1 MKNKKYTIKYAKP
14 KYGLEYS
21 NSKYNN
27 STQLTNTHP
36 LIKTSIRKA
45 IATCL
50 TFSLVVS
57 VVGYAQALNK
67 TGEDNVSKDNASTLS
82 ETEISSP
89 HSSRERCSHYIAIKN
104 FQTQKENYWDTNNIG
119 NISPDRIFYVDM
131 SKMVENNAKNNDEPV
146 YIFSDMSVQY
156 SEGQT
161 SGGQTSEGQTSGNQS
176 SEPEHTELTHE
187 RCSQSKTS
195 TYRYAY
201 LIHLTDS
208 ERHVV
213 ESIVAGES
221 GNQPFVGKKL
231 VAQAI
236 YNGML
241 RDNMSPSQVRKQ
253 YSYSGYKDIDEFEK
267 ECLKAYGNTNAAD
280 ECRQAVKEIFDN
292 YSMPTDDFVL
302 FFYAP
307 AHSKG
312 TWHENAKTLKPI
324 TYVNEDGSTTNYI
337 GGHKFFALKDEPV
350 INYTREG

>member
-1 MKNKKYTIKYAKP
+1 MKNKKYTIKYSKP
-14 KYGLEYS
+14 NHS
-21 NSKYNN
+21 NTNTN
-27 STQLTNTHP
+27 TPTHETQLTNTHP
-36 LIKTSIRKA
+36 LIKTSIRKT

-67 TGEDNVSKDNASTLS
+67 TGEDNVSNLN

-89 HSSRERCSHYIAIKN
+89 HYIAIKN
-104 FQTQKENYWDTNNIG
+104 FQTQKENYWDINNIG

-131 SKMVENNAKNNDEPV
+131 SKMVENNNDESV
-146 YIFSDMSVQY
+146 YIFSGMSVQY
-156 SEGQT
+156 SE
-161 SGGQTSEGQTSGNQS
+161 SQTSENQS
-176 SEPEHTELTHE
+176 SEPEQTE
-187 RCSQSKTS
+187 SKTS

-253 YSYSGYKDIDEFEK
+253 YSYDGYKDIDEFEK

-312 TWHENAKTLKPI
+312 KWHENAKTLKPI

>member
-1 MKNKKYTIKYAKP
+1 MKNKKYTIKYSKP
-14 KYGLEYS
+14 NHS
-21 NSKYNN
+21 NPNAPTHE
-27 STQLTNTHP
+27 TQLTNTHP

-67 TGEDNVSKDNASTLS
+67 TGEDNASKDNVSILS

-104 FQTQKENYWDTNNIG
+104 FQTQRENYWDINNIG
-119 NISPDRIFYVDM
+119 NISLDRIFYVDM
-131 SKMVENNAKNNDEPV
+131 SKMVENNDEPV

-161 SGGQTSEGQTSGNQS
+161 S
-176 SEPEHTELTHE
+176 EPEQTE
-187 RCSQSKTS
+187 SS

-221 GNQPFVGKKL
+221 GNQPFDGKKL
-231 VAQAI
+231 VAQSI
-236 YNGML
+236 YNAML
-241 RDNMSPSQVRKQ
+241 RDNISPSQVRKQ
-253 YSYSGYKDIDEFEK
+253 YSYSGYKDIDKFEK

-292 YSMPTDDFVL
+292 CSMPTDDFVL

>member
-1 MKNKKYTIKYAKP
+1 MENKKYTIKYSKP
-14 KYGLEYS
+14 NHG
-21 NSKYNN
+21 NTNTN
-27 STQLTNTHP
+27 ISTNTLPHEAQLTNTHP
-36 LIKTSIRKA
+36 LIKISIRKA

-57 VVGYAQALNK
+57 GIGYAQALNK
-67 TGEDNVSKDNASTLS
+67 TGEDNSSKDNVSFI
-82 ETEISSP
+82 ETTSP
-89 HSSRERCSHYIAIKN
+89 HYIAIEN
-104 FQTQKENYWDTNNIG
+104 FKTQKENYWDISNIENIG
-119 NISPDRIFYVDM
+119 SDRIFYVDIN
-131 SKMVENNAKNNDEPV
+131 KMVENNAENNDEPV

-156 SEGQT
+156 SKP
-161 SGGQTSEGQTSGNQS
+161 N
-176 SEPEHTELTHE
+176 SEPEHTE
-187 RCSQSKTS
+187 SKTS

-221 GNQPFVGKKL
+221 GNQPFDGKKL
-231 VAQAI
+231 VAQAV

-253 YSYSGYKDIDEFEK
+253 YSYDGYKDIDEFEK

-324 TYVNEDGSTTNYI
+324 TYVNENGNTTNYI

>member
-1 MKNKKYTIKYAKP
+1 MKNKKYTIKY
-14 KYGLEYS
+14 S
-21 NSKYNN
+21 NTHTPIHE
-27 STQLTNTHP
+27 TQLTNTQP

-57 VVGYAQALNK
+57 VIGYAQALNK
-67 TGEDNVSKDNASTLS
+67 TGEDNSSKDNVSPLS

-89 HSSRERCSHYIAIKN
+89 HYIAIKN
-104 FQTQKENYWDTNNIG
+104 FQTHKENYWDISNIE

-131 SKMVENNAKNNDEPV
+131 SKMVENDAENNDEPV

-156 SEGQT
+156 SE
-161 SGGQTSEGQTSGNQS
+161 SQTSEPEQ
-176 SEPEHTELTHE
+176 SEPEHTKP
-187 RCSQSKTS
+187 KTS

-221 GNQPFVGKKL
+221 GNQPFEGKKL
-231 VAQAI
+231 VAQSI
-236 YNGML
+236 YNAML
-241 RDNMSPSQVRKQ
+241 RDNISPSQVRKQ

-292 YSMPTDDFVL
+292 CSMPTDDFVL

-337 GGHKFFALKDEPV
+337 GGHKFFALKDEPI
-350 INYTREG
+350 INYIREG

>member
-67 TGEDNVSKDNASTLS
+67 TGEDNASKDNASTLS
-82 ETEISSP
+82 ETEILSP

-104 FQTQKENYWDTNNIG
+104 FQTHKENYWDTNNIE
-119 NISPDRIFYVDM
+119 NVSLNKIFYVDM
-131 SKMVENNAKNNDEPV
+131 SKMVENNDEPV

-156 SEGQT
+156 SKGQN
-161 SGGQTSEGQTSGNQS
+161 SESQS
-176 SEPEHTELTHE
+176 SEPEHTE
-187 RCSQSKTS
+187 SKTS

-221 GNQPFVGKKL
+221 GNQPFDGKKL
-231 VAQAI
+231 VAQCI
-236 YNGML
+236 FHSML
-241 RDNMSPSQVRKQ
+241 RDNISPSQVRKQ

>member
-1 MKNKKYTIKYAKP
+1 MKNKKYTIKYAKSNR
-14 KYGLEYS
+14 LEYS
-21 NSKYNN
+21 NPNPN
-27 STQLTNTHP
+27 TNTNTPTHEAQLTNTHP

-67 TGEDNVSKDNASTLS
+67 TGEDNASKDKASTLS
-82 ETEISSP
+82 EIEITSP
-89 HSSRERCSHYIAIKN
+89 HYIAIKN

-119 NISPDRIFYVDM
+119 NVSPDRIFYVDM
-131 SKMVENNAKNNDEPV
+131 SKMVENNTENNDEPV

-156 SEGQT
+156 SESRNFKGQT
-161 SGGQTSEGQTSGNQS
+161 SGSQS
-176 SEPEHTELTHE
+176 SELEQSEL
-187 RCSQSKTS
+187 KTS

-231 VAQAI
+231 VAQAV

-253 YSYSGYKDIDEFEK
+253 YSYDGYKDIDEFEK
-267 ECLKAYGNTNAAD
+267 ECLKAYSNTNAAD

-292 YSMPTDDFVL
+292 CSMPTDDFVL

>member
-1 MKNKKYTIKYAKP
+1 MKNKKYTIKY
-14 KYGLEYS
+14 
-21 NSKYNN
+21 NN
-27 STQLTNTHP
+27 PAHNIPHETQLTNSHP
-36 LIKTSIRKA
+36 LIKTSIHKA

-57 VVGYAQALNK
+57 GIGYAQALNK
-67 TGEDNVSKDNASTLS
+67 TAD
-82 ETEISSP
+82 EISFSDTDINNSP
-89 HSSRERCSHYIAIKN
+89 HYIAIEN
-104 FQTQKENYWDTNNIG
+104 FKTHKENYWDMNNIG
-119 NISPDRIFYVDM
+119 NVSPDRIFYVDM
-131 SKMVENNAKNNDEPV
+131 SKMVENNIENNDEPV
-146 YIFSDMSVQY
+146 YNFSDMSVQY
-156 SEGQT
+156 SGNPEQ
-161 SGGQTSEGQTSGNQS
+161 SE
-176 SEPEHTELTHE
+176 
-187 RCSQSKTS
+187 SKTS

-231 VAQAI
+231 VAQAV

-253 YSYSGYKDIDEFEK
+253 YSYDGYKDIDEFEK

>member
-1 MKNKKYTIKYAKP
+1 MA
-14 KYGLEYS
+14 E
-21 NSKYNN
+21 
-27 STQLTNTHP
+27 
-36 LIKTSIRKA
+36 
-45 IATCL
+45 
-50 TFSLVVS
+50 
-57 VVGYAQALNK
+57 
-67 TGEDNVSKDNASTLS
+67 
-82 ETEISSP
+82 
-89 HSSRERCSHYIAIKN
+89 
-104 FQTQKENYWDTNNIG
+104 
-119 NISPDRIFYVDM
+119 
-131 SKMVENNAKNNDEPV
+131 NNDEPV

-156 SEGQT
+156 SGSQT
-161 SGGQTSEGQTSGNQS
+161 SGSQTSENQT
-176 SEPEHTELTHE
+176 SEPEQTEF
-187 RCSQSKTS
+187 KTS

-253 YSYSGYKDIDEFEK
+253 YSYDGYKDIDEFEK

-312 TWHENAKTLKPI
+312 TWHENAKT
-324 TYVNEDGSTTNYI
+324 
-337 GGHKFFALKDEPV
+337 
-350 INYTREG
+350 

>member
-1 MKNKKYTIKYAKP
+1 MENKKYTIKYSKP
-14 KYGLEYS
+14 NHS
-21 NSKYNN
+21 NTNTN
-27 STQLTNTHP
+27 TNIPTHETQLTNTHP

-67 TGEDNVSKDNASTLS
+67 TGEDNVSTLS

-89 HSSRERCSHYIAIKN
+89 HYIAIKN
-104 FQTQKENYWDTNNIG
+104 FQMQKENYWDISNIKNIG
-119 NISPDRIFYVDM
+119 PDRIFYVDM
-131 SKMVENNAKNNDEPV
+131 SKMVKNDAENNDEPI
-146 YIFSDMSVQY
+146 YIFSDMSIQY
-156 SEGQT
+156 SGSQNSGSQT
-161 SGGQTSEGQTSGNQS
+161 SK
-176 SEPEHTELTHE
+176 PEHTEP
-187 RCSQSKTS
+187 KTS

-221 GNQPFVGKKL
+221 GNQPFDGKKL
-231 VAQAI
+231 VAQSI
-236 YNGML
+236 YNAML
-241 RDNMSPSQVRKQ
+241 RDNISPSQVRKQ

-292 YSMPTDDFVL
+292 CSMPTDDFVL

>member
-1 MKNKKYTIKYAKP
+1 MKNKKYTIKY
-14 KYGLEYS
+14 S
-21 NSKYNN
+21 NMHLPTHE
-27 STQLTNTHP
+27 TQLTNTHP

-67 TGEDNVSKDNASTLS
+67 TGEDNVSTLS

-89 HSSRERCSHYIAIKN
+89 HYIAIKN
-104 FQTQKENYWDTNNIG
+104 FQMQKENYWDISNIKNIG
-119 NISPDRIFYVDM
+119 PDRIFYVDM
-131 SKMVENNAKNNDEPV
+131 SKMVENNAENNDEPV

-156 SEGQT
+156 SG
-161 SGGQTSEGQTSGNQS
+161 SQTSE
-176 SEPEHTELTHE
+176 
-187 RCSQSKTS
+187 SQSS

-221 GNQPFVGKKL
+221 GNQPFDGKKL
-231 VAQAI
+231 VAQSI
-236 YNGML
+236 YNAML
-241 RDNMSPSQVRKQ
+241 RDNISPSQVRKQ

-292 YSMPTDDFVL
+292 CSMPTDDFVL

>member
-1 MKNKKYTIKYAKP
+1 MKNKKYTIKYSKSNR
-14 KYGLEYS
+14 LEYS
-21 NSKYNN
+21 HSNTNTNTSTLTHE
-27 STQLTNTHP
+27 TQLTNIHP

-67 TGEDNVSKDNASTLS
+67 TGEDNVSKDNPSTLS

-89 HSSRERCSHYIAIKN
+89 HYIAIKN
-104 FQTQKENYWDTNNIG
+104 FQTQKENYWNISNIG
-119 NISPDRIFYVDM
+119 NVSPDRIFYVDI
-131 SKMVENNAKNNDEPV
+131 SKMVENDVENNDEPV

-156 SEGQT
+156 SGSQN
-161 SGGQTSEGQTSGNQS
+161 SEGQTSGSQS
-176 SEPEHTELTHE
+176 SEPEQTEP
-187 RCSQSKTS
+187 KTS

-231 VAQAI
+231 VAQAV
-236 YNGML
+236 YNSML

-253 YSYSGYKDIDEFEK
+253 YSYDGYKDIDEFEK

>member
-1 MKNKKYTIKYAKP
+1 MKNKKYTIKYSKP
-14 KYGLEYS
+14 
-21 NSKYNN
+21 NHNN
-27 STQLTNTHP
+27 TNTNTNTPPHEAQLTNTHP

-57 VVGYAQALNK
+57 GVGYAQALNK
-67 TGEDNVSKDNASTLS
+67 TGEDNSSKDNVSFI
-82 ETEISSP
+82 ETTSP
-89 HSSRERCSHYIAIKN
+89 HYIAIKN
-104 FQTQKENYWDTNNIG
+104 FQTHKENYWDINNIG
-119 NISPDRIFYVDM
+119 NISPDRIFYVDI
-131 SKMVENNAKNNDEPV
+131 SKMVENNIENNDEPV

-161 SGGQTSEGQTSGNQS
+161 S
-176 SEPEHTELTHE
+176 EPEHTE
-187 RCSQSKTS
+187 SKTS

-208 ERHVV
+208 ERHVA

-253 YSYSGYKDIDEFEK
+253 YSYDGYKDIDEFEK

-337 GGHKFFALKDEPV
+337 GGHKFFALKNEPV

>member
-1 MKNKKYTIKYAKP
+1 MENKKYTIKY
-14 KYGLEYS
+14 S
-21 NSKYNN
+21 NPNIHEIK
-27 STQLTNTHP
+27 LTNTHP

-45 IATCL
+45 VTTCL

-57 VVGYAQALNK
+57 GIGYAQALNK
-67 TGEDNVSKDNASTLS
+67 TGENDTSSTD
-82 ETEISSP
+82 INNSP
-89 HSSRERCSHYIAIKN
+89 HYIAIEN
-104 FQTQKENYWDTNNIG
+104 FKTQKENYWDINNIE
-119 NISPDRIFYVDM
+119 NINPDRIFYVDL
-131 SKMVENNAKNNDEPV
+131 SKMVENNAENNDEPI
-146 YIFSDMSVQY
+146 YNFSDMSIQY
-156 SEGQT
+156 SSGPEQDGSNESSSLEQT
-161 SGGQTSEGQTSGNQS
+161 EY
-176 SEPEHTELTHE
+176 
-187 RCSQSKTS
+187 KS

-253 YSYSGYKDIDEFEK
+253 YSYDGYKDIDEFEK

-292 YSMPTDDFVL
+292 CSMPTDDFVL

-324 TYVNEDGSTTNYI
+324 TYVKEDGSTTNYI

>member
-1 MKNKKYTIKYAKP
+1 MKNKKYTIKYSKP
-14 KYGLEYS
+14 NHGNTNTNISTNTLPHE
-21 NSKYNN
+21 
-27 STQLTNTHP
+27 TQLTNTHP

-57 VVGYAQALNK
+57 GIGYAQALNK
-67 TGEDNVSKDNASTLS
+67 TGEDNSSKDNVSFI
-82 ETEISSP
+82 ETTSP
-89 HSSRERCSHYIAIKN
+89 HYIAIEN
-104 FQTQKENYWDTNNIG
+104 FKTQKENYWDISNIENIG
-119 NISPDRIFYVDM
+119 SDRIFYADIN
-131 SKMVENNAKNNDEPV
+131 KMVENNDEPV

-161 SGGQTSEGQTSGNQS
+161 S
-176 SEPEHTELTHE
+176 EPEHTE
-187 RCSQSKTS
+187 SKTS

-208 ERHVV
+208 ERHVA

-253 YSYSGYKDIDEFEK
+253 YSYDGYKDIDEFEK

-324 TYVNEDGSTTNYI
+324 TYVNEDGNTTNYI

>member
-1 MKNKKYTIKYAKP
+1 MENKKYTIKYSNP
-14 KYGLEYS
+14 KYELNHSTPTHE
-21 NSKYNN
+21 
-27 STQLTNTHP
+27 TQLTNTHP

-50 TFSLVVS
+50 TFSLVVG

-67 TGEDNVSKDNASTLS
+67 AGEDNSSKDNVSTLS

-131 SKMVENNAKNNDEPV
+131 SKMVENNAENNDEPV

-156 SEGQT
+156 SEGQN
-161 SGGQTSEGQTSGNQS
+161 SESQT
-176 SEPEHTELTHE
+176 SEPEHTEL
-187 RCSQSKTS
+187 KTS

-221 GNQPFVGKKL
+221 GNQPFDGKKL
-231 VAQAI
+231 VAQSI
-236 YNGML
+236 YNAML
-241 RDNMSPSQVRKQ
+241 RDNISPSQVRKQ

-292 YSMPTDDFVL
+292 CSMPTDDFVL

>member
-1 MKNKKYTIKYAKP
+1 MKNKKYTIKYSH
-14 KYGLEYS
+14 S
-21 NSKYNN
+21 NTN
-27 STQLTNTHP
+27 TLTHEAQLTNTHP

-67 TGEDNVSKDNASTLS
+67 TGEDNASFV
-82 ETEISSP
+82 ETTSP
-89 HSSRERCSHYIAIKN
+89 HYIAIKN
-104 FQTQKENYWDTNNIG
+104 FQTQKENYWDISNIKNIG
-119 NISPDRIFYVDM
+119 PDRIFYVDM
-131 SKMVENNAKNNDEPV
+131 SKMVENDVENNDEPV
-146 YIFSDMSVQY
+146 YNFSDMSIQY

-161 SGGQTSEGQTSGNQS
+161 SESKT
-176 SEPEHTELTHE
+176 SEPEQTE
-187 RCSQSKTS
+187 SKTS

-208 ERHVV
+208 ERHVA

-253 YSYSGYKDIDEFEK
+253 YSYDGYKDIDEFEK

-337 GGHKFFALKDEPV
+337 GGHKFFALKNEPV

>member
-1 MKNKKYTIKYAKP
+1 MKNKKYTIKYSH
-14 KYGLEYS
+14 S
-21 NSKYNN
+21 NTN
-27 STQLTNTHP
+27 TLTHEAQLTSTHP

-67 TGEDNVSKDNASTLS
+67 TDEDNASKDNVSSLN
-82 ETEISSP
+82 EIEISSP
-89 HSSRERCSHYIAIKN
+89 HYIAIKN
-104 FQTQKENYWDTNNIG
+104 FQTQKENYWDISNIENIG
-119 NISPDRIFYVDM
+119 PDRIFYVDM
-131 SKMVENNAKNNDEPV
+131 SKMVENMAENNDEPV

-156 SEGQT
+156 SGSQN
-161 SGGQTSEGQTSGNQS
+161 SEGQTSGSQS
-176 SEPEHTELTHE
+176 SEPEQTESTHE

-253 YSYSGYKDIDEFEK
+253 YSYDGYKDIDEFEK

-324 TYVNEDGSTTNYI
+324 IYVNEDGSTTNYI
-337 GGHKFFALKDEPV
+337 GGHKFFALKNEPV

>member
-1 MKNKKYTIKYAKP
+1 MKNKKYTIKY
-14 KYGLEYS
+14 S
-21 NSKYNN
+21 NPTHE
-27 STQLTNTHP
+27 TQLTNTHP

-67 TGEDNVSKDNASTLS
+67 TGEDNSSTLS

-89 HSSRERCSHYIAIKN
+89 HYIAIKN
-104 FQTQKENYWDTNNIG
+104 FQTQKENYWDINNIG
-119 NISPDRIFYVDM
+119 NVSPDRIFYVDM
-131 SKMVENNAKNNDEPV
+131 SKMVENNDEPV

-156 SEGQT
+156 SEGQN
-161 SGGQTSEGQTSGNQS
+161 SEGQISESKT
-176 SEPEHTELTHE
+176 SEPEQTEP
-187 RCSQSKTS
+187 KTS

-213 ESIVAGES
+213 ESIIAGES
-221 GNQPFVGKKL
+221 GNQPFDGKKL
-231 VAQAI
+231 VAQAV

-253 YSYSGYKDIDEFEK
+253 YSYDGYKDIDEFEK

>member
-1 MKNKKYTIKYAKP
+1 MKNKKYTIKYSKSNRL
-14 KYGLEYS
+14 KYS
-21 NSKYNN
+21 NTNTN
-27 STQLTNTHP
+27 TPTHETQLTNTHP

-45 IATCL
+45 IATCF

-67 TGEDNVSKDNASTLS
+67 TGEDDISNLN
-82 ETEISSP
+82 ETKISSP
-89 HSSRERCSHYIAIKN
+89 HYIAIKN

-119 NISPDRIFYVDM
+119 NVSPDRIFYVDM
-131 SKMVENNAKNNDEPV
+131 SKMVENNAENNDEPV
-146 YIFSDMSVQY
+146 YIFSDMSIQY

-161 SGGQTSEGQTSGNQS
+161 SGSQS
-176 SEPEHTELTHE
+176 SEPEQTEP
-187 RCSQSKTS
+187 KTS

-253 YSYSGYKDIDEFEK
+253 YSYDGYKDIDEFEK

-337 GGHKFFALKDEPV
+337 GGHKFFALKNEPV

>member
-1 MKNKKYTIKYAKP
+1 MKNKKYTIKYSKP
-14 KYGLEYS
+14 NHS
-21 NSKYNN
+21 NTNTN
-27 STQLTNTHP
+27 TPTHETQLTNIHP

-67 TGEDNVSKDNASTLS
+67 TGEDNASLV
-82 ETEISSP
+82 ETTSP
-89 HSSRERCSHYIAIKN
+89 HYIAIEN
-104 FQTQKENYWDTNNIG
+104 FKTQKENYWDINNIG

-131 SKMVENNAKNNDEPV
+131 SKMVENNIENNDEPV
-146 YIFSDMSVQY
+146 YNFSDMSVQY
-156 SEGQT
+156 SGNPEQ
-161 SGGQTSEGQTSGNQS
+161 SE
-176 SEPEHTELTHE
+176 
-187 RCSQSKTS
+187 SKTS

-231 VAQAI
+231 VAQAV

-253 YSYSGYKDIDEFEK
+253 YSYDGYKDIDEFEK

-337 GGHKFFALKDEPV
+337 GGHKFFALKNEPV

>member
-1 MKNKKYTIKYAKP
+1 MENKKYTIKYSKP
-14 KYGLEYS
+14 NHS
-21 NSKYNN
+21 NTNTN
-27 STQLTNTHP
+27 TNIPTHETQLTNTHP

-67 TGEDNVSKDNASTLS
+67 TGEDNASKDNLSTLS

-89 HSSRERCSHYIAIKN
+89 HYIAIKN
-104 FQTQKENYWDTNNIG
+104 FQMQKENYWDTNNIG
-119 NISPDRIFYVDM
+119 NVSPDRIFYVDM
-131 SKMVENNAKNNDEPV
+131 SKMVEGNAENNDEPI

-156 SEGQT
+156 SGGQNSGSQT
-161 SGGQTSEGQTSGNQS
+161 SK
-176 SEPEHTELTHE
+176 PEHTEP
-187 RCSQSKTS
+187 KTS

-221 GNQPFVGKKL
+221 GNQPFDGKKL
-231 VAQAI
+231 VAQSI
-236 YNGML
+236 YNAML

-292 YSMPTDDFVL
+292 CSMPTDDFVL

-337 GGHKFFALKDEPV
+337 GGHKFFALKDEPI

>member
-1 MKNKKYTIKYAKP
+1 MKNKKYTIKY
-14 KYGLEYS
+14 S
-21 NSKYNN
+21 NTHTPIHE
-27 STQLTNTHP
+27 TQLTNTHP

-67 TGEDNVSKDNASTLS
+67 TGEDNVFKDNVSPLS

-89 HSSRERCSHYIAIKN
+89 HYIAIKN
-104 FQTQKENYWDTNNIG
+104 FQTQKENYWDISNIENIG
-119 NISPDRIFYVDM
+119 PDRIFYVDM
-131 SKMVENNAKNNDEPV
+131 SKMVKNDAENNDEPV

-156 SEGQT
+156 SG
-161 SGGQTSEGQTSGNQS
+161 GQTSGNQS
-176 SEPEHTELTHE
+176 SEPEHTE
-187 RCSQSKTS
+187 SKTS

-221 GNQPFVGKKL
+221 GNQPFDGKKL
-231 VAQAI
+231 VAQCI
-236 YNGML
+236 FHSML
-241 RDNMSPSQVRKQ
+241 RDNISPSQVRKQ

>member
-1 MKNKKYTIKYAKP
+1 MKNKKYTIKYSKP
-14 KYGLEYS
+14 NHS
-21 NSKYNN
+21 NTNPN
-27 STQLTNTHP
+27 TPTHEAQLTNTHP

-67 TGEDNVSKDNASTLS
+67 ADEDNTSKDKASTLS

-131 SKMVENNAKNNDEPV
+131 SKMVENNDESV

-161 SGGQTSEGQTSGNQS
+161 SGSQFSELEQ
-176 SEPEHTELTHE
+176 P
-187 RCSQSKTS
+187 KTS

-208 ERHVV
+208 ERYTVYSV
-213 ESIVAGES
+213 LAGEV
-221 GNQPFVGKKL
+221 GNASYRDKLL
-231 VAQAI
+231 VAQCFYDGLV
-236 YNGML
+236 YNKCTPKQL
-241 RDNMSPSQVRKQ
+241 VNSQ
-253 YSYSGYKDIDEFEK
+253 YDGYKDFNKFKEECIKCNKTYYEDIIKAVEEVFDKGNVPVDEFI
-267 ECLKAYGNTNAAD
+267 LYFYGYKGYT
-280 ECRQAVKEIFDN
+280 
-292 YSMPTDDFVL
+292 
-302 FFYAP
+302 
-307 AHSKG
+307 SK
-312 TWHENAKTLKPI
+312 WHETQKLVEQTD
-324 TYVNEDGSTTNYI
+324 V
-337 GGHKFFALKDEPV
+337 HKYFAQWKEPQ
-350 INYTREG
+350 I

>member
-1 MKNKKYTIKYAKP
+1 MKNKKYTIKYSKSNRF
-14 KYGLEYS
+14 EYS
-21 NSKYNN
+21 HSNTNTN
-27 STQLTNTHP
+27 TNTNTPTHETQLTNTHP

-57 VVGYAQALNK
+57 GIGYAQALNK
-67 TGEDNVSKDNASTLS
+67 TVDEVSFSDTDINNSL
-82 ETEISSP
+82 
-89 HSSRERCSHYIAIKN
+89 HYIAIEN
-104 FQTQKENYWDTNNIG
+104 FKTQKENYWNMNNIG

-131 SKMVENNAKNNDEPV
+131 SKMVENNAENNDESV
-146 YIFSDMSVQY
+146 YNFSDMSVQY

-161 SGGQTSEGQTSGNQS
+161 SGNQT
-176 SEPEHTELTHE
+176 SEPEHTE
-187 RCSQSKTS
+187 SKTS

-201 LIHLTDS
+201 LIHLTNS

-253 YSYSGYKDIDEFEK
+253 YSYDGYKDIDEFEK

-307 AHSKG
+307 ACSKG

-337 GGHKFFALKDEPV
+337 GGHKFFALKNEPV
-350 INYTREG
+350 INYTRES

>member
-1 MKNKKYTIKYAKP
+1 MENKKYTIKYSKP
-14 KYGLEYS
+14 NHS
-21 NSKYNN
+21 NTNTN
-27 STQLTNTHP
+27 TNIPTHETQLTNTHP

-67 TGEDNVSKDNASTLS
+67 TGEDNVSTLS

-89 HSSRERCSHYIAIKN
+89 HYIAIKN
-104 FQTQKENYWDTNNIG
+104 FQMQKENYWDISNIKNIG
-119 NISPDRIFYVDM
+119 PDRIFYVDM
-131 SKMVENNAKNNDEPV
+131 SKMVENNSENNDEPI

-161 SGGQTSEGQTSGNQS
+161 SESQT
-176 SEPEHTELTHE
+176 SEPEHTESTHE

-221 GNQPFVGKKL
+221 GNQPFDGKKL
-231 VAQAI
+231 VAQSI
-236 YNGML
+236 YNAML
-241 RDNMSPSQVRKQ
+241 RDNISPSQVRKQ

>member
-1 MKNKKYTIKYAKP
+1 MENKKYTIKYSKP
-14 KYGLEYS
+14 NHS
-21 NSKYNN
+21 NTNTN
-27 STQLTNTHP
+27 TNTNTPTHETQLTNTHP

-67 TGEDNVSKDNASTLS
+67 TGEDNASKDNVSILS

-89 HSSRERCSHYIAIKN
+89 HYIAIKN
-104 FQTQKENYWDTNNIG
+104 FQAQKENYWDTNNIG
-119 NISPDRIFYVDM
+119 NISPDRIFYMDM
-131 SKMVENNAKNNDEPV
+131 NRTNLYQGLSKMVENNAENNDEPV

-156 SEGQT
+156 SG
-161 SGGQTSEGQTSGNQS
+161 SQTSE
-176 SEPEHTELTHE
+176 
-187 RCSQSKTS
+187 SQSS

-221 GNQPFVGKKL
+221 GNQPFDGKKL

-236 YNGML
+236 YNAML
-241 RDNMSPSQVRKQ
+241 RDNISPSQVRKQ

-292 YSMPTDDFVL
+292 CSMPTDDFVL

>member
-1 MKNKKYTIKYAKP
+1 MKNKKYTIKYSKP
-14 KYGLEYS
+14 NHS
-21 NSKYNN
+21 NTNTPTHE
-27 STQLTNTHP
+27 TQLTNTHP

-45 IATCL
+45 LATCL

-67 TGEDNVSKDNASTLS
+67 TGEDNSSLV
-82 ETEISSP
+82 ETTSP
-89 HSSRERCSHYIAIKN
+89 HYIAIEN
-104 FQTQKENYWDTNNIG
+104 FKTQKENYWDINNIG

-131 SKMVENNAKNNDEPV
+131 SKMVENNDEPV
-146 YIFSDMSVQY
+146 YIFSDISVQY
-156 SEGQT
+156 SENPEQ
-161 SGGQTSEGQTSGNQS
+161 
-176 SEPEHTELTHE
+176 SEPEHTE
-187 RCSQSKTS
+187 SKTS

-253 YSYSGYKDIDEFEK
+253 YSYDGYKDIDEFEK
-267 ECLKAYGNTNAAD
+267 ECLKAYGTTNAAD

-292 YSMPTDDFVL
+292 CSMPTDDFVL

>member
-1 MKNKKYTIKYAKP
+1 MKNKKYTIKY
-14 KYGLEYS
+14 S
-21 NSKYNN
+21 NTHTPTHE
-27 STQLTNTHP
+27 TQLTNTHP

-50 TFSLVVS
+50 TFSLAVS

-67 TGEDNVSKDNASTLS
+67 TGEDNVSILS

-119 NISPDRIFYVDM
+119 NISPDRIFYMDM
-131 SKMVENNAKNNDEPV
+131 NRTNLYQGLSKMVENNAENNDEPV

-161 SGGQTSEGQTSGNQS
+161 SE
-176 SEPEHTELTHE
+176 
-187 RCSQSKTS
+187 SKTS

-221 GNQPFVGKKL
+221 GNQPFDGKKL
-231 VAQAI
+231 VAQCI
-236 YNGML
+236 YNAML
-241 RDNMSPSQVRKQ
+241 RDNISPSQVRKQ

>member
-1 MKNKKYTIKYAKP
+1 MKNKKYTIKYSKP
-14 KYGLEYS
+14 NHS
-21 NSKYNN
+21 NTNTNISTPTHE
-27 STQLTNTHP
+27 TQLTNTHP

-67 TGEDNVSKDNASTLS
+67 TGEDNVSTLS

-89 HSSRERCSHYIAIKN
+89 HYIAIKN
-104 FQTQKENYWDTNNIG
+104 FQIQKENYWDISNIKNIG
-119 NISPDRIFYVDM
+119 PDRIFYMDM
-131 SKMVENNAKNNDEPV
+131 SKMVKNDAENNDEPI

-156 SEGQT
+156 SGGQNSGSQT
-161 SGGQTSEGQTSGNQS
+161 SK
-176 SEPEHTELTHE
+176 PEHTEP
-187 RCSQSKTS
+187 KTS

-221 GNQPFVGKKL
+221 GNQPFDGKKL
-231 VAQAI
+231 VAQCI
-236 YNGML
+236 YNAML

-292 YSMPTDDFVL
+292 CSMPTDDFVL

>member
-1 MKNKKYTIKYAKP
+1 MKNKKYTIKY
-14 KYGLEYS
+14 S
-21 NSKYNN
+21 NPTHE
-27 STQLTNTHP
+27 TQLTNTHP

-67 TGEDNVSKDNASTLS
+67 TGEDNVSKDNPSTLS
-82 ETEISSP
+82 ETEIFSP
-89 HSSRERCSHYIAIKN
+89 HYIAIKN
-104 FQTQKENYWDTNNIG
+104 FQTQKENYWNISNIG
-119 NISPDRIFYVDM
+119 NVSPDRIFYVDI
-131 SKMVENNAKNNDEPV
+131 SKMVENDVENNDEPV

-156 SEGQT
+156 SGSQN
-161 SGGQTSEGQTSGNQS
+161 SEGQTSGSQS
-176 SEPEHTELTHE
+176 SEPEQTEP
-187 RCSQSKTS
+187 KTS

-213 ESIVAGES
+213 ESIIAGES

-231 VAQAI
+231 VGQAV
-236 YNGML
+236 YNAML

-253 YSYSGYKDIDEFEK
+253 YSYDGYKDIDEFEK

-292 YSMPTDDFVL
+292 CSMPTDDFVL

-337 GGHKFFALKDEPV
+337 GGHKFFALKNEPV

>member
-1 MKNKKYTIKYAKP
+1 MKNKKYTIKYSKP
-14 KYGLEYS
+14 
-21 NSKYNN
+21 NHNN
-27 STQLTNTHP
+27 TNTNTNTPTHEAQLTNTHP

-67 TGEDNVSKDNASTLS
+67 TDEDNASKDNASTLS
-82 ETEISSP
+82 ETEILSP
-89 HSSRERCSHYIAIKN
+89 HYIAIKN

-119 NISPDRIFYVDM
+119 NVSPDRIFYVDM
-131 SKMVENNAKNNDEPV
+131 SKMVENNAGNNDEPV

-156 SEGQT
+156 SENPEQ
-161 SGGQTSEGQTSGNQS
+161 
-176 SEPEHTELTHE
+176 SEPEQPE
-187 RCSQSKTS
+187 SKTS

-208 ERHVV
+208 ERHVA

-253 YSYSGYKDIDEFEK
+253 YSYDGYKDIDEFEK

-337 GGHKFFALKDEPV
+337 GGHKFFALKNEPV

>member
-1 MKNKKYTIKYAKP
+1 MKNKKYTIKYSTNK
-14 KYGLEYS
+14 
-21 NSKYNN
+21 NN
-27 STQLTNTHP
+27 ISHETQLTNTHP

-67 TGEDNVSKDNASTLS
+67 TGENNSSKDNVSFI
-82 ETEISSP
+82 ETTSP
-89 HSSRERCSHYIAIKN
+89 HYIAIEN
-104 FQTQKENYWDTNNIG
+104 FKTQKENYWDISNIENIG
-119 NISPDRIFYVDM
+119 LDRIFYVDM
-131 SKMVENNAKNNDEPV
+131 SKMVENNTENNDEPV

-156 SEGQT
+156 SK
-161 SGGQTSEGQTSGNQS
+161 GQTSGNQS
-176 SEPEHTELTHE
+176 SESKTSEPEHTE
-187 RCSQSKTS
+187 SKTS

-231 VAQAI
+231 VAQAV

-253 YSYSGYKDIDEFEK
+253 YSYDGYKDIDEFEK

-337 GGHKFFALKDEPV
+337 GGHKFFALKNEPV

>member
-1 MKNKKYTIKYAKP
+1 MKNKKYTIKYSTTQNTNTH
-14 KYGLEYS
+14 E
-21 NSKYNN
+21 
-27 STQLTNTHP
+27 TQLTNTHP
-36 LIKTSIRKA
+36 LIKISIRKA
-45 IATCL
+45 LATCL

-57 VVGYAQALNK
+57 GIGYAQALNR
-67 TGEDNVSKDNASTLS
+67 EDTDNSSNLN
-82 ETEISSP
+82 ETVSSP
-89 HSSRERCSHYIAIKN
+89 HYIAIEN
-104 FQTQKENYWDTNNIG
+104 FKTQKENYWDINNIG
-119 NISPDRIFYVDM
+119 NISPDRIFYVDI
-131 SKMVENNAKNNDEPV
+131 SKMVENNDEPV

-161 SGGQTSEGQTSGNQS
+161 SGSQTSEPEQT
-176 SEPEHTELTHE
+176 EP
-187 RCSQSKTS
+187 KTS

-221 GNQPFVGKKL
+221 GNQPFDGKKL
-231 VAQAI
+231 VGQAV
-236 YNGML
+236 YDAML

-253 YSYSGYKDIDEFEK
+253 YSYDGYKDIDEFEK

>member
-1 MKNKKYTIKYAKP
+1 MENKKYTIKYNKP
-14 KYGLEYS
+14 KCGLEYS
-21 NSKYNN
+21 NE
-27 STQLTNTHP
+27 TQFTNTHP

-45 IATCL
+45 LATCL

-57 VVGYAQALNK
+57 GIGYAQALNR
-67 TGEDNVSKDNASTLS
+67 EDKNSILDEDTNN
-82 ETEISSP
+82 SP
-89 HSSRERCSHYIAIKN
+89 HYIAIEN
-104 FQTQKENYWDTNNIG
+104 FKTQKENYWDMNNIG
-119 NISPDRIFYVDM
+119 NISPDRIFYVDI
-131 SKMVENNAKNNDEPV
+131 SKMVENNDEPI
-146 YIFSDMSVQY
+146 YNFSDMSVQY
-156 SEGQT
+156 S
-161 SGGQTSEGQTSGNQS
+161 GNPEQ
-176 SEPEHTELTHE
+176 SEPKQPE
-187 RCSQSKTS
+187 SKIS

-231 VAQAI
+231 VAQAV

-241 RDNMSPSQVRKQ
+241 RDNMSPLQVRKQ
-253 YSYSGYKDIDEFEK
+253 YSYDGYKDIDEFEK

-280 ECRQAVKEIFDN
+280 ECRQAVKEIFDD

-350 INYTREG
+350 INYTRES